1 MGGRRPKGVDYLRVY
16 PGLNDLGDAL
26 EAIPMELVRYLTMFK
41 EIDAKN
47 YEGPAN
53 MERDVSTFLKEHNK
67 GNTHKEKL
75 PAIRDQLVELLPS
88 LEEKMRVAG
97 LAADMMARHV
107 DRLDADFTMICDNEI
122 PAVVQ
127 KNPNDPAFMQPAA
140 PDKGSNHH
148 RSNARREA
156 IAAKRAAAA
165 ASNAATASEASRS
178 TTPVGRGRGRRTAT
192 PQVSVPAT
200 ASDAEEPEPKRRHLE
215 PNYEQDNEEEEPD
228 QIPAKRAKGEPAYCY
243 CEKGSFGD
251 MVGCDGPDCKREWF
265 HLGCIGLS
273 APPKGQWFC
282 EECQAK
288 LRRR

>member
-1 MGGRRPKGVDYLRVY
+1 MGSRRPKEVDYLRVY

-26 EAIPMELVRYLTMFK
+26 EALPVELVQYITMFK

-47 YEGPAN
+47 YDGPAKLEEDIH
-53 MERDVSTFLKEHNK
+53 MFLEEHNQ
-67 GNTHKEKL
+67 GHTHSEQL
-75 PAIRDQLVELLPS
+75 TGIRDQLVDLLPC

-97 LAADMMARHV
+97 LAADAMSRHI

-122 PAVVQ
+122 PANVQ
-127 KNPNDPAFMQPAA
+127 KNLDDPAFMQPAA
-140 PDKGSNHH
+140 PDKGPNHH

-156 IAAKRAAAA
+156 IAAKRAAVA
-165 ASNAATASEASRS
+165 ASNTATASEVSRS
-178 TTPVGRGRGRRTAT
+178 STPTGRGRGRRAAT
-192 PQVSVPAT
+192 PQVPPPAAPT
-200 ASDAEEPEPKRRHLE
+200 ETEEPEPKRRHVE
-215 PNYEQDNEEEEPD
+215 RQEQENEEKGPV
-228 QIPAKRAKGEPAYCY
+228 QLPSRRSKGEPVYCY
-243 CEKGSFGD
+243 CGKGSFGD
-251 MVGCDGPDCKREWF
+251 MVGCDGSDCKREWF